1 MYAWAGGN
9 AYGPT
14 RGVCAGD
21 GAWND
26 CNITGFDCSGLV
38 MYAWG
43 PGLPMAHY
51 AASQYTQAGSYHPGP
66 GNFQPGDL
74 LFWSSNGTIAGI
86 HHVAIYI
93 GNGYVVQAPQSG
105 EVIQETPWDQV
116 SWGYYGA
123 TRPLT

>member
-1 MYAWAGGN
+1 
-9 AYGPT
+9 
-14 RGVCAGD
+14 
-21 GAWND
+21 
-26 CNITGFDCSGLV
+26 

-93 GNGYVVQAPQSG
+93 GNGLVVQAPESG

-116 SWGYYGA
+116 SWGYFGA